1 MTPFTTVITDPILTP
16 QREEKSFSSQVIPGN
31 MVLHADPLLN
41 EITQDQEPQ
50 TLLQSIMQEV
60 VDRPARKKQEKMKTG
75 DKSSALSRLVAI
87 AGDDWDASL
96 HQSKEILSTTT
107 FSFTCP
113 AQAGNF
119 PDPDTCSVYYQC
131 AEGVAHRNTCQQ
143 GLLWNMAI
151 NMCDW
156 ENNVDCEVNK
166 GNKEAPP
173 PVEQVASKPFTIF
186 GV

>member
-1 MTPFTTVITDPILTP
+1 MIPFTTDITHPLLPP
-16 QREEKSFSSQVIPGN
+16 QREDKSFSSEVIPGN
-31 MVLHADPLLN
+31 MILHADPLLN
-41 EITQDQEPQ
+41 EITEDQEPQ
-50 TLLQSIMQEV
+50 TLFQSINQEV

-96 HQSKEILSTTT
+96 HQSKDILSTTT
-107 FSFTCP
+107 FSFSCP
-113 AQAGNF
+113 AKAGNF

-131 AEGVAHRNTCQQ
+131 AEGVAHRHTCQQ

-156 ENNVDCEVNK
+156 EMNVDCEVNK
-166 GNKEAPP
+166 GNKELPP
-173 PVEQVASKPFTIF
+173 QVDQVASKPFTMF